1 MSSPVSTLPFQVAES
16 ITRGGTTFEVLEY
29 GPLAGSEPFAVAEQ
43 VYILNRAGGRLRQL
57 RVRLSSDAVRTE
69 PGALQFLK
77 GAIEMESSTGAGS
90 GLGGLM
96 KGALAAARTGET
108 LFKPL
113 YRGSGELY
121 LEPTFGHF
129 WLRQMEGET
138 LYADQGLFFC
148 CEDSVKVEAHKVE
161 SFSAR
166 MAGGEGRYQARDMLQ
181 PLSERP
187 SPISIV
193 NMGRDGDRASLSLT
207 DHRGEKSTI
216 TAVLVE
222 KKWLIELDD
231 ELVSEVVAW
240 ETARFFTRLADAI
253 AGTEGAQYP
262 FFSPDG
268 RWLGVQ
274 SHIRLLKDAPVADIV
289 RERTASGDPGDSGRP
304 ARRNPVMTTVGTCA
318 LSARLSGWKTVT
330 PLIPQKNNR
339 PSGAR
344 NDDPALNSLL
354 WSPSWTSYVRIPP
367 VAGS

>member
-1 MSSPVSTLPFQVAES
+1 MSAPVRTLPFQVAES

-43 VYILNRAGGRLRQL
+43 VYILNRAGVRLRQL

-166 MAGGEGRYQARDMLQ
+166 MAGGEGRYQTKVSGSGMVVFRIPVPRSEIIELELRDETLQVDGSFALLRTGEVHFSVEKASNTYAGAVTSGEGLLQTFRGSGQVWIAPTQ
-181 PLSERP
+181 PLY
-187 SPISIV
+187 
-193 NMGRDGDRASLSLT
+193 
-207 DHRGEKSTI
+207 
-216 TAVLVE
+216 
-222 KKWLIELDD
+222 
-231 ELVSEVVAW
+231 
-240 ETARFFTRLADAI
+240 ETMRSALGSA
-253 AGTEGAQYP
+253 AGKA
-262 FFSPDG
+262 
-268 RWLGVQ
+268 
-274 SHIRLLKDAPVADIV
+274 
-289 RERTASGDPGDSGRP
+289 
-304 ARRNPVMTTVGTCA
+304 
-318 LSARLSGWKTVT
+318 
-330 PLIPQKNNR
+330 
-339 PSGAR
+339 
-344 NDDPALNSLL
+344 
-354 WSPSWTSYVRIPP
+354 
-367 VAGS
+367 AG